1 MSPTVYEIINEK
13 VINLLQSGH
22 IPWKKPWKPGDA
34 PRNFRGTSYRGV
46 NVWILEATR
55 QDKNYK
61 SNIWLTYNQAQGI
74 KNAEGLTGQVRK
86 GEHGTPVIFWHFI
99 ENKTKDKNDKKTVI
113 PMLRYYT
120 VFNYD
125 QIDNLPELVIPE
137 STLKSVEMLER
148 VYLNMPGKPEIKRG
162 GDRAFYS
169 PSLDYIG
176 LPPIEQF
183 KGTSEYYST
192 LYHEMGHST
201 GHETRLN
208 RFSANDQHNFG
219 SEDYSK
225 EELVAEMT
233 AGYLCGEMGIVGDTL
248 TNTAAYIESWL
259 RALKDDKTMLVK
271 AGGQAQK
278 AADYILGRKPEDQKE
293 S

>member
-22 IPWKKPWKPGDA
+22 IPWKKPWKAGDA
-34 PRNFRGTSYRGV
+34 PRNYRGTSYRGV

-55 QDKNYK
+55 QEKNYK
-61 SNIWLTYNQAQGI
+61 SNVWMTYNQAQTI
-74 KNAEGLTGQVRK
+74 KNSEGLTGQVRK

-99 ENKTKDKNDKKTVI
+99 ESKDKNNPDKKNTI

-120 VFNYD
+120 VFNRD
-125 QIDNLPELVIPE
+125 QVDNLPELIVPE
-137 STLKSVEMLER
+137 STVQSDKNLEA
-148 VYLNMPGKPEIKRG
+148 VYLNMPGKPEIKTG

-183 KGTSEYYST
+183 SGSSEYYST

-201 GHETRLN
+201 GHESRLN
-208 RFSANDQHNFG
+208 RFTAGDSHNFG
-219 SEDYSK
+219 SEDSSK

-233 AGYLCGEMGIVGDTL
+233 AGYLCGEMGIAGDIIK
-248 TNTAAYIESWL
+248 NTAAYVESWL

-278 AADYILGRKPEDQKE
+278 AADYILGKKPENQSE
-293 S
+293 